1 LSSQTMIRLVM
12 SKYYLHNYN
21 ISKTSV
27 SNDDL
32 VKNNYKKNPIN
43 VDINKLLNRVKLEEK
58 NKRKQKL
65 IYFGIISAGV
75 ALMGIFISF
84 VN

>member
-1 LSSQTMIRLVM
+1 MIRFVM
-12 SKYYLHNYN
+12 SKTYLHNYN
-21 ISKTSV
+21 VSKTSV
-27 SNDDL
+27 SNDEL

-43 VDINKLLNRVKLEEK
+43 VDINKLLNRVKLEKK

-65 IYFGIISAGV
+65 IYFGIVSAGV

>member
-1 LSSQTMIRLVM
+1 MIRFVM
-12 SKYYLHNYN
+12 SKNYLHNYN
-21 ISKTSV
+21 VSKTSV
-27 SNDDL
+27 SNDEL
-32 VKNNYKKNPIN
+32 VKNNYKKNPLN

-65 IYFGIISAGV
+65 IYFGIVSAGV
-75 ALMGIFISF
+75 ALMGIFLSF

>member
-1 LSSQTMIRLVM
+1 MIRLVM
-12 SKYYLHNYN
+12 SKNYLHNYN

-27 SNDDL
+27 SNNEL

-65 IYFGIISAGV
+65 IYFGVISAGV

>member
-1 LSSQTMIRLVM
+1 M
-12 SKYYLHNYN
+12 SKNYLHNYN

-27 SNDDL
+27 SNDEL
-32 VKNNYKKNPIN
+32 VKNNYKKNPVN

-65 IYFGIISAGV
+65 IYFGVISAGV
-75 ALMGIFISF
+75 ALMGIFISL

>member
-1 LSSQTMIRLVM
+1 MIRLVM
-12 SKYYLHNYN
+12 SKNYLHNYN

-27 SNDDL
+27 SNDEL
-32 VKNNYKKNPIN
+32 VKNNYKKNPIS

-65 IYFGIISAGV
+65 IYLAIVSAGV
-75 ALMGIFISF
+75 VLMGILISF

>member
-1 LSSQTMIRLVM
+1 MIRLVM
-12 SKYYLHNYN
+12 SKNYLHNYN
-21 ISKTSV
+21 ISQTSV
-27 SNDDL
+27 SNDEL
-32 VKNNYKKNPIN
+32 VKNNYKKNPVN

-65 IYFGIISAGV
+65 IYFGVISAGV
-75 ALMGIFISF
+75 ALMGIFISL

>member
-1 LSSQTMIRLVM
+1 M
-12 SKYYLHNYN
+12 SKSYLHNYN

-27 SNDDL
+27 SNDEF

-65 IYFGIISAGV
+65 IYFGIVSAGIT
-75 ALMGIFISF
+75 LMGLFISF

>member
-1 LSSQTMIRLVM
+1 MIRFVM
-12 SKYYLHNYN
+12 SKNYLHNYN
-21 ISKTSV
+21 VSKTSV
-27 SNDDL
+27 SNDEL
-32 VKNNYKKNPIN
+32 VKNNYKKNPVN

-65 IYFGIISAGV
+65 IYFGIVSAV
-75 ALMGIFISF
+75 IALMGIFISF

>member
-1 LSSQTMIRLVM
+1 MIRFVM
-12 SKYYLHNYN
+12 SKNYLHNYN
-21 ISKTSV
+21 VSKTSV
-27 SNDDL
+27 SNDEL
-32 VKNNYKKNPIN
+32 VKNNYKKNPKN

>member
-1 LSSQTMIRLVM
+1 MIRLIM
-12 SKYYLHNYN
+12 PKNYLHYYN
-21 ISKTSV
+21 ISKTTV
-27 SNDDL
+27 SNDEL
-32 VKNNYKKNPIN
+32 VKQNYKKNPIS

-65 IYFGIISAGV
+65 IYFGIVSAV
-75 ALMGIFISF
+75 IALMGIFISF

>member
-1 LSSQTMIRLVM
+1 MIRLVM
-12 SKYYLHNYN
+12 SKYHLHNYN
-21 ISKTSV
+21 ISKISV

-32 VKNNYKKNPIN
+32 VKNNHKKNPIN

>member
-1 LSSQTMIRLVM
+1 M
-12 SKYYLHNYN
+12 SKNYLHNYN
-21 ISKTSV
+21 VSKTSV
-27 SNDDL
+27 SNDEL
-32 VKNNYKKNPIN
+32 VKNNYKKNPKN

-65 IYFGIISAGV
+65 IYFGIVSAGV

>member
-1 LSSQTMIRLVM
+1 MIRLVM
-12 SKYYLHNYN
+12 SKNYLHNYN

-27 SNDDL
+27 SNDEL

-43 VDINKLLNRVKLEEK
+43 VDINKLLNRVKLEKK

-65 IYFGIISAGV
+65 IYFGIVSTGV
-75 ALMGIFISF
+75 ALMGIFIFF

>member
-1 LSSQTMIRLVM
+1 MIRFVM
-12 SKYYLHNYN
+12 SKNYLHNYS

-27 SNDDL
+27 SNDEL
-32 VKNNYKKNPIN
+32 VKNNYKKNPIS

-65 IYFGIISAGV
+65 IYSAIVSAGV

>member
-1 LSSQTMIRLVM
+1 MT
-12 SKYYLHNYN
+12 KNYLHNYN

-27 SNDDL
+27 SNDEL
-32 VKNNYKKNPIN
+32 VKNNYKKNPIS

-65 IYFGIISAGV
+65 IYLAIVSAGV
-75 ALMGIFISF
+75 VLMGIFISF

>member
-1 LSSQTMIRLVM
+1 MIRLVM
-12 SKYYLHNYN
+12 SKNYLHNYN
-21 ISKTSV
+21 ISKTNV
-27 SNDDL
+27 SNDEL
-32 VKNNYKKNPIN
+32 LKNNYKKNPIN

-65 IYFGIISAGV
+65 IYFGIFSAV
-75 ALMGIFISF
+75 IALMGIFISF

>member
-1 LSSQTMIRLVM
+1 MIRFVM
-12 SKYYLHNYN
+12 SKNYLHNYN
-21 ISKTSV
+21 VSKTSV
-27 SNDDL
+27 SNDEL

-58 NKRKQKL
+58 KKRKQKL
-65 IYFGIISAGV
+65 IYFGIVSAGV
-75 ALMGIFISF
+75 ALMGIFLSF

>member
-1 LSSQTMIRLVM
+1 M

-32 VKNNYKKNPIN
+32 VKNNYKKIPIN

-65 IYFGIISAGV
+65 IYLAIVSAGV
-75 ALMGIFISF
+75 ALMGMFTSF

>member
-1 LSSQTMIRLVM
+1 MIRLVM

-65 IYFGIISAGV
+65 IYFGVISAGV
-75 ALMGIFISF
+75 ALMGIFISL

>member
-1 LSSQTMIRLVM
+1 MT
-12 SKYYLHNYN
+12 KNYLHNYN

-27 SNDDL
+27 SNDEL
-32 VKNNYKKNPIN
+32 VKNNYKKNPIS

-65 IYFGIISAGV
+65 IYLAIVSAGV

>member
-1 LSSQTMIRLVM
+1 MIRFVM
-12 SKYYLHNYN
+12 SKNYLHNYN
-21 ISKTSV
+21 VSKTSV
-27 SNDDL
+27 SNDEL
-32 VKNNYKKNPIN
+32 VKIITKKNPIN

>member
-1 LSSQTMIRLVM
+1 MIRFIM
-12 SKYYLHNYN
+12 SKNYLHNYN
-21 ISKTSV
+21 VSKTSV
-27 SNDDL
+27 SNDEL

-65 IYFGIISAGV
+65 IYFGIVSAGV

>member
-1 LSSQTMIRLVM
+1 MIRLVM

-65 IYFGIISAGV
+65 IYLAIVSAGV
-75 ALMGIFISF
+75 ALMGIFLSF

>member
-1 LSSQTMIRLVM
+1 MIRLVM
-12 SKYYLHNYN
+12 TKNYLHNYN

-27 SNDDL
+27 SNDEL
-32 VKNNYKKNPIN
+32 VKNNYKKNPIS

-65 IYFGIISAGV
+65 TYLSLVSAGV
-75 ALMGIFISF
+75 ALMAIFISF

>member
-1 LSSQTMIRLVM
+1 MSSQTMIRLVM

>member
-1 LSSQTMIRLVM
+1 MIRLIM
-12 SKYYLHNYN
+12 PKNYLHNFN
-21 ISKTSV
+21 ISKTTV
-27 SNDDL
+27 SNDEL
-32 VKNNYKKNPIN
+32 VKQNYKKNPIS

-65 IYFGIISAGV
+65 IYFGIVSAV
-75 ALMGIFISF
+75 IALMGIFTSF

>member
-1 LSSQTMIRLVM
+1 MIRFVM
-12 SKYYLHNYN
+12 SKNYLYNYN

-27 SNDDL
+27 SNDEL
-32 VKNNYKKNPIN
+32 VKNNYKKNPIS
-43 VDINKLLNRVKLEEK
+43 VDINNLLNRVKLEEK

-65 IYFGIISAGV
+65 IYLAIVSAGV

>member
-1 LSSQTMIRLVM
+1 MIRFVM
-12 SKYYLHNYN
+12 SKNYLHNYN
-21 ISKTSV
+21 VSKTSV
-27 SNDDL
+27 SNDEL
-32 VKNNYKKNPIN
+32 VKNNYKKNPKN

-65 IYFGIISAGV
+65 IYFGIVSAGV

>member
-1 LSSQTMIRLVM
+1 MIRFVM
-12 SKYYLHNYN
+12 SKNYLHNYN
-21 ISKTSV
+21 VSKTSV
-27 SNDDL
+27 SNDEL

-65 IYFGIISAGV
+65 IYLAIVSAGV

>member
-1 LSSQTMIRLVM
+1 MIRLTM
-12 SKYYLHNYN
+12 PKNYLHNYN
-21 ISKTSV
+21 ISKTTV
-27 SNDDL
+27 SNDEL
-32 VKNNYKKNPIN
+32 VKQNYKKNPIS

-65 IYFGIISAGV
+65 IYFGIVSAV
-75 ALMGIFISF
+75 IALMGIFISF

>member
-1 LSSQTMIRLVM
+1 MIRLIM
-12 SKYYLHNYN
+12 PKNYLHNYN

-27 SNDDL
+27 SNDEL
-32 VKNNYKKNPIN
+32 VKNNYKKNPIS

-65 IYFGIISAGV
+65 IYLAIVSAGV
-75 ALMGIFISF
+75 ALMAIFISF

>member
-1 LSSQTMIRLVM
+1 MIRFVM
-12 SKYYLHNYN
+12 SKNYLHNYN
-21 ISKTSV
+21 VSKTSV
-27 SNDDL
+27 GNDEL

-43 VDINKLLNRVKLEEK
+43 VDINKLLNRVKLEKK
-58 NKRKQKL
+58 NNRKQKL
-65 IYFGIISAGV
+65 IYFGIVSAGV

>member
-1 LSSQTMIRLVM
+1 MIRLVM
-12 SKYYLHNYN
+12 SKNYLHNYN
-21 ISKTSV
+21 ISKTNV
-27 SNDDL
+27 SNDEL
-32 VKNNYKKNPIN
+32 LKNNYKKNPIN

-65 IYFGIISAGV
+65 VYFATISIGV